1 MLVLTRRT
9 GESIIIGDRLVTIK
23 VIHVTENYIKLG
35 ISAPDSLSVHRK
47 EIYDKI
53 KANDNLGNK

>member
-9 GESIIIGDRLVTIK
+9 GESIIIGDKLVTIK
-23 VIHVTENYIKLG
+23 VIHVSENYIKLG
-35 ISAPDSLSVHRK
+35 ISAPEDLSVHRE

-53 KANDNLGNK
+53 KAKENFGNK